1 MRYTIMNNPLEF
13 ARMSFGV
20 YSETVWPFQK
30 LKPCAP
36 FTQGFLNLCFERN
49 ACLRVLQHQPLEGV
63 HFLRRD
69 SRCLPVALRTELW
82 RAASGRK
89 GVQHRHELLEYF

>member
-1 MRYTIMNNPLEF
+1 MRRAIMKNPLEF
-13 ARMSFGV
+13 ARMSFWV

-36 FTQGFLNLCFERN
+36 FAQGFLILWFERN
-49 ACLRVLQHQPLEGV
+49 ARLRVLQHEPPEGV

-69 SRCLPVALRTELW
+69 SRRLPAALRTELG
-82 RAASGRK
+82 RAASRCK
-89 GVQHRHELLEYF
+89 GVQHRHELLEHF